1 MQKTP
6 EDQDKST
13 LWRVGDGG
21 EEEEKIKRLIKKM
34 MTDVRCWVP
43 PTSVQQILPHGHQ
56 ILLHPQTFQ
65 SLSLSLRPN
74 TKQVVDKRDWE
85 REKETNIYDTD
96 WAVIVKHIFGGYNCV
111 VIKKTIF

>member
-21 EEEEKIKRLIKKM
+21 EEEEKIKRLVKKM
-34 MTDVRCWVP
+34 MMDVRCWVP

-65 SLSLSLRPN
+65 SLFPCFPLSLSLPLRPN

-85 REKETNIYDTD
+85 REKETDIYDTE
-96 WAVIVKHIFGGYNCV
+96 WR
-111 VIKKTIF
+111 